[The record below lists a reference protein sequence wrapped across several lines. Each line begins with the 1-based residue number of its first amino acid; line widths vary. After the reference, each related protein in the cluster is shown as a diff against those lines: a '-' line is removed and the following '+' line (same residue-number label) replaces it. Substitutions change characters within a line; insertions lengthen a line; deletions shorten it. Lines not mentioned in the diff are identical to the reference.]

1 MSIQQTAQAA
11 VAVFPPSS
19 ITTSQSV
26 LPLRV
31 VMVAISGAE
40 TGGTWDPSAVG
51 DPCTAYP
58 SLPCCQGGT
67 SFGLWQIHTVHSAYL
82 TRITGSSNACD
93 WLAWLSTPKNCA
105 IAAYNIYESQGLNAW
120 STYADGS
127 WTPHIAAAR
136 SAVQA
141 AEQQASAPGIAAVVT
156 PTRPILSRPVV
167 GWGLVGL
174 AAIAGGLTVLAV
186 EADGHWPQLKAWGK
200 REAQG
205 ARTDWERMSG
215 NE

>member
-11 VAVFPPSS
+11 VAVFPRSS
-19 ITTSQSV
+19 ITTSQGV

-105 IAAYNIYESQGLNAW
+105 IAAYNIYQSQGLNAW
-120 STYADGS
+120 STYANGS
-127 WTPHIAAAR
+127 WAAHIAAAR

-141 AEQQASAPGIAAVVT
+141 AENATAPGVAAVVT
-156 PTRPILSRPVV
+156 PLRPVLSRRVV

-174 AAIAGGLTVLAV
+174 AAVAAGLTVLAV
-186 EADGHWPQLKAWGK
+186 ETDGHWPQLKAWGHK
-200 REAQG
+200 EAVT
-205 ARTDWERMSG
+205 AEEDWERMTG
-215 NE
+215 HG